1 MSSSPTSPR
10 SSWENWIFESK
21 VLPPLGVQFCG
32 LDDLTQAWTL
42 AEISKRTKKP
52 LVVVFSTHAEARN
65 AIDNLK
71 FLLGQKLSQGLHYL
85 PPLDFD
91 YHRGLLPNPETI
103 CERNTS
109 LFHALNNSEG
119 GIFITTLHALLQ
131 KGVPPDAFIRSTLS
145 VRKEQEIER
154 EVLLQS
160 LLEGGYQSQ
169 PAVYDPGVFSV
180 RGGTI
185 DLFSPLYE
193 NPIRMEFFGDF
204 IEEMRFFDP
213 ESQRSLE
220 KIDQADFIPVGLS
233 LIPHGVDFNKAASF
247 IKDRMDSLG
256 VPKQKR
262 DEVLE
267 TLSQGTLP
275 PDYSFLFPL
284 LSGGSA
290 ALTEYF
296 PANALFVWSGKKAL
310 LEQAKEIEIPKLLK
324 NAQLFEQ
331 NHLPIASPDSLFLDE
346 KHFEELLN
354 NQTGYFFES
363 FSQHHGEAEIT
374 VESSVVD
381 FSKERSAIQSKTQ
394 LALLESISK
403 RFKSWIDEGYRIQV
417 ICHTKNHADRISLL
431 FEPYGIHTQLHEET
445 GSPADKFQTTDFQIL
460 NLWVGLITQSQIYP
474 RAKLIVLSEEEIFGR
489 KKRASKQSTAP
500 KVSPEKLLSG
510 FRDIR
515 IGDFVVHKDFGIGR
529 YLGLK
534 SMDFLGLPNDYV
546 LLEYRDG
553 DKLYIPIYRLNILQ
567 KYQGGEGA
575 EVLLDKLGG
584 EQWTKAKAK
593 AEKAIAE
600 LAAELLNI
608 QARRKL
614 IPVQPFSTPS
624 GDYHQF
630 EMEFPFDETPDQL
643 KTISEVNSDLSVTH
657 PMDRLLCGDVGY
669 GKTEVAMRA
678 TARAVFSGKQV
689 AVLVPTTV
697 LAFQH
702 FENFKNRFKNTGA
715 RIESVSRLRSAK
727 QIKETLKDLR
737 EKKVDVIIGT
747 HRLLSPD
754 VQFQDLGLI
763 VIDEEHRFGVAHKE
777 KLKRLS
783 ESVHLLTMTATPIP
797 RTLNM
802 AMTGIKDISII
813 TTPPPDRLSVR
824 TFVCRR
830 SEEVIRDAI
839 SNELSRDGQVF
850 FLHNRVESI
859 YKVGEELKRIFPKI
873 TFEVVHGQMDGDE
886 LEKKMLGFYRG
897 DFQVLLTTA
906 IIESGLD
913 IPRAN
918 TIIIDKAQNLGL
930 AQLYQ
935 LRGRVGRSDKRAYC
949 YLLVDNEN
957 QMTNDAKQRLQ
968 VIQRY
973 TELGSGF
980 HIASHDMDIRGTG
993 NLLGKEQSGHLTTIG
1008 IDLYMELLEEAI
1020 RELRG
1025 QEKRLQIEPE
1035 INLKLAAY
1043 FPESYLPDIGER
1055 VLLYRR
1061 LSAVESEEALSEI
1074 EAEIRDRLG
1083 TPPKEVVNLLGLM
1096 TLKIHLKRLHVLKMS
1111 CGPKRTSLQFA
1122 PSTPAS
1128 AEKLVKLIQSNPK
1141 NYSLTPDQKLVFTA
1155 EDSSLEYQL
1164 REVQKL
1170 SDILAG

>member
-1 MSSSPTSPR
+1 MSEPLENLKG
-10 SSWENWIFESK
+10 SWEAWITRRLE
-21 VLPPLGVQFCG
+21 LPPLGLHFCG
-32 LDDLTQAWTL
+32 LDSLTKAWTL
-42 AEISKRTKKP
+42 AELKQRSNLPI
-52 LVVVFSTHAEARN
+52 LVVFNSASEARN
-65 AIDNLK
+65 AIDNFK
-71 FLLGQKLSQGLHYL
+71 FFTGNKHSERLHYI

-91 YHRGLLPNPETI
+91 YHRGLLPNPETL
-103 CERNTS
+103 CERNAS
-109 LFHALNNSEG
+109 LFHALNDAQG
-119 GIFITTLHALLQ
+119 RLFITTLVAVLQ
-131 KGVPPDAFIRSTLS
+131 KNVLPDAFIKSTLLLKAEDEIH
-145 VRKEQEIER
+145 REQFI
-154 EVLLQS
+154 QN
-160 LLEGGYQSQ
+160 LLEAGYQSQ

-180 RGGTI
+180 RGGTL
-185 DLFSPLYE
+185 DVFSPLYAH
-193 NPIRMEFFGDF
+193 PIRIEFFGDF

-213 ESQRSLE
+213 ETQRSLE
-220 KIDQADFIPVGLS
+220 KLTEAHCIPVGLS
-233 LIPHGVDFNKAASF
+233 MIPRGNDFERAASL
-247 IKDRMDSLG
+247 IKERLDSLD

-262 DEVLE
+262 EDVLA
-267 TLSQGTLP
+267 TLAHGTLP
-275 PDYSFLFPL
+275 ADYSFLFPL
-284 LSGGSA
+284 LSGGSGP
-290 ALTEYF
+290 LTDFF
-296 PANALFVWSGKKAL
+296 PKDTLLIWDGKKNL
-310 LEQAKEIEIPKLLK
+310 KEQAQETELPKLLK
-324 NAQLFEQ
+324 NAHLFEN
-331 NHLPIASPDSLFLDE
+331 NHLPIANPVDLFLDITALE
-346 KHFEELLN
+346 NLCNKGV
-354 NQTGYFFES
+354 TYFFEA
-363 FSQHHGEAEIT
+363 FSHHQGDPELT
-374 VESSVVD
+374 SQSLPLD
-381 FSKERSAIQSKTQ
+381 FSKERTAIKSKTQ
-394 LALLESISK
+394 IALLESISK
-403 RFKSWIDEGYRIQV
+403 RFKSWMDEGYRIHIV
-417 ICHTKNHADRISLL
+417 CHTKNHADRISLL
-431 FEPYGIHTQLHEET
+431 FEPYGIHARLTNENQIPLENLPD
-445 GSPADKFQTTDFQIL
+445 SSFQFL
-460 NLWVGLITQSQIYP
+460 NLWVGLITQSQIY
-474 RAKLIVLSEEEIFGR
+474 KENKIILLSEEEIFGH
-489 KKRASKQSTAP
+489 KKRLGRRVSPS
-500 KVSPEKLLSG
+500 KVSTEKLLTG
-510 FRDIR
+510 FRDIS
-515 IGDFVVHKDFGIGR
+515 IGDYVVHKDFGIGR

-546 LLEYRDG
+546 LLEYKDG
-553 DKLYIPIYRLNILQ
+553 DKLYIPIYRLSILQ
-567 KYQGGEGA
+567 KYQGGEGVQVA
-575 EVLLDKLGG
+575 LDKLGG

-600 LAAELLNI
+600 LAAELINI

-614 IPVQPFSTPS
+614 IPVTPFTNP
-624 GDYHQF
+624 GNDYHQF

-643 KTISEVNSDLSVTH
+643 KTIGEVNSDLSLSH
-657 PMDRLLCGDVGY
+657 PMDRLLCGDEGY

-678 TARAVFSGKQV
+678 TARAIFGGKQV

-702 FENFKNRFKNTGA
+702 FENFKNRFKNTGV
-715 RIESVSRLRSAK
+715 RVEMVSRLRTSK
-727 QIKETLKDLR
+727 QVKEILKDLND
-737 EKKVDVIIGT
+737 KKVDVIIGT

-754 VQFQDLGLI
+754 VRFKDLGLI

-839 SNELSRDGQVF
+839 SNELARDGQVF
-850 FLHNRVESI
+850 FLHNRVETI
-859 YKVGEELKRIFPKI
+859 DKIGEELKRLLPKLKI
-873 TFEVVHGQMDGDE
+873 EVVHGQMEGEE
-886 LEKKMLGFYRG
+886 LEQKMLGFYRG

-935 LRGRVGRSDKRAYC
+935 LRGRVGRSEKRAYC

-957 QMTNDAKQRLQ
+957 QMTEDAKQRLQ

-980 HIASHDMDIRGTG
+980 QIASHDLDIRGSG

-1020 RELRG
+1020 RDLRG
-1025 QEKRLQIEPE
+1025 QERKLHIEPE

-1055 VLLYRR
+1055 VALYRR
-1061 LSAVESEEALSEI
+1061 LSAVDSEEALSDIEI
-1074 EAEIRDRLG
+1074 EIRDRFG
-1083 TPPKEVVNLLGLM
+1083 TPPKEVINLLGLM

-1155 EDSSLEYQL
+1155 EDSQLEYQL
-1164 REVQKL
+1164 KEIQKL
-1170 SDILAG
+1170 SDLLAN

>member
-1 MSSSPTSPR
+1 MNGKSWDSWISKSSD
-10 SSWENWIFESK
+10 
-21 VLPPLGVQFCG
+21 LPPLGLHFVA
-32 LDDLTQAWTL
+32 LDSLSQAWTL
-42 AEISKRTKKP
+42 SALQEKTKQP
-52 LVVVFSTHAEARN
+52 ILVVFRTHSEARN
-65 AIDNLK
+65 AIDNLD
-71 FLLGQKLSQGLHYL
+71 FLGGRVISEKTHYL

-91 YHRGLLPNPETI
+91 FYRGLLPNPETL

-109 LFHALNNSEG
+109 LFHALNDPAKR
-119 GIFITTLHALLQ
+119 IFITTLDALLQ
-131 KGVPPDAFIRSTLS
+131 KNVTPEAFLKATLS
-145 VRKEQEIER
+145 LEKEQEVDR
-154 EVLLQS
+154 DHLVQS
-160 LLEGGYQSQ
+160 LLEAGYQRQ
-169 PAVYDPGVFSV
+169 PAVSDPGIFSV
-180 RGGTI
+180 RGGTVDI
-185 DLFSPLYE
+185 FSPLY
-193 NPIRMEFFGDF
+193 PKPARLEFFGDF
-204 IEEMRFFDP
+204 IEEIRFFDP
-213 ESQRSLE
+213 QTQLSQ
-220 KIDQADFIPVGLS
+220 QAADNFQCIPVGLS
-233 LIPHGVDFNKAASF
+233 LVPQGLDFEKAALK
-247 IKDRMDSLG
+247 IKDRMDSLE

-262 DEVLE
+262 DDVLE
-267 TLSQGTLP
+267 TLSNGVLP
-275 PDYSFLFPL
+275 SDYSFLFPL
-284 LSGGSA
+284 LSDGSSSIVD
-290 ALTEYF
+290 YF
-296 PANALFVWSGKKAL
+296 PADTLFVWQGKKAL
-310 LEQAKEIEIPKLLK
+310 LEAAKEREIPKLLNHAK
-324 NAQLFEQ
+324 LFEE
-331 NHLPIASPDSLFLDE
+331 NHLPIASVESLFLNEDALSTLLE
-346 KHFEELLN
+346 QKISYSFED
-354 NQTGYFFES
+354 
-363 FSQHHGEAEIT
+363 FSHHHGEEEI
-374 VESSVVD
+374 VGQSSKID
-381 FSKERSAIQSKTQ
+381 FSNERSGMKSKTQ
-394 LALLESISK
+394 LALLESISS
-403 RFKSWIDEGYRIQV
+403 RFRNWIDEGYRV
-417 ICHTKNHADRISLL
+417 HVVCHTKNHADRISLL
-431 FEPYGIHTQLHEET
+431 FEPYGIHTKLQDEGLVPVKQF
-445 GSPADKFQTTDFQIL
+445 GQTDFQLL
-460 NLWVGLITQSQIYP
+460 NLWVGFITESQAYP
-474 RAKLIVLSEEEIFGR
+474 DSKLIILSEDEIFGA
-489 KKRASKQSTAP
+489 KKRSSKQSIAR
-500 KVSPEKLLSG
+500 KVSPEKLLAG
-510 FRDIR
+510 FRDIKS
-515 IGDFVVHKDFGIGR
+515 GDFIVHREFGIGR

-534 SMDFLGLPNDYV
+534 SMDFLGVPNDYV

-575 EVLLDKLGG
+575 EVALDKLGT

-614 IPVQPFSTPS
+614 IPVNPFSS
-624 GDYHQF
+624 ESNEYHQF

-643 KTISEVNSDLSVTH
+643 KTIEEVNSDLTKAH

-678 TARAVFSGKQV
+678 AARAIFSGKQV

-702 FENFKNRFKNTGA
+702 FENFKNRFRHTGA
-715 RIESVSRLRSAK
+715 RIEMISRLRTPK
-727 QIKETLKDLR
+727 QTKEALSGLAEGKIDI
-737 EKKVDVIIGT
+737 IIGT
-747 HRLLSPD
+747 HRLLSAD
-754 VQFQDLGLI
+754 VLFKDLGLI
-763 VIDEEHRFGVAHKE
+763 VIDEEHRFGVSHKE
-777 KLKRLS
+777 KLKRMS

-830 SEEVIRDAI
+830 SEEIIRDAI
-839 SNELSRDGQVF
+839 SNELARDGQIF
-850 FLHNRVESI
+850 FLHNRIETI
-859 YKVGEELKRIFPKI
+859 YKVGQELKQIFPKL

-886 LEKKMLGFYRG
+886 LEKKMLSFYRG
-897 DFQVLLTTA
+897 EFHLLLTTA

-913 IPRAN
+913 IPKAN
-918 TIIIDKAQNLGL
+918 TIIIDKSQTLGL

-957 QMTNDAKQRLQ
+957 QMTEDAKQRLQ

-980 HIASHDMDIRGTG
+980 HIASHDMDIRGSG

-1008 IDLYMELLEEAI
+1008 IDLYMELLEEAV

-1035 INLKLAAY
+1035 ITLKIAAY

-1055 VLLYRR
+1055 ILLYRR
-1061 LSAVESEEALSEI
+1061 LSSIESEEALSEI
-1074 EAEIRDRLG
+1074 ESEIRDRLG

-1096 TLKIHLKRLHVLKMS
+1096 LLKLHLKRLHVLKMS

-1128 AEKLVKLIQSNPK
+1128 AEKLVKLIQSQPK
-1141 NYSLTPDQKLVFTA
+1141 NYSLTPDQKLVFSV
-1155 EDSSLEYQL
+1155 EDSSLDYQL

-1170 SDILAG
+1170 SALLAD